1 MPNEEAAAKADIKS
15 AITQAKL
22 YMNDLENEL
31 IQQAGTASLR
41 LLEQIDRQL
50 SDRHPEE
57 EDIEKLTEYRIQLSV
72 EGEDFKE
79 QVMGLLEV
87 LPVPGEQPKSSR
99 MNRRK
104 YQEIIDRMQAKLEKC
119 LINEQRLLEEKK
131 QWERKA
137 EKAYK

>member
-137 EKAYK
+137 ERAYK